1 MSSSAVALLAIAV
14 IGPPLWMLALRAPD
28 GLHPTP
34 AASLETDKGA
44 TGHTHFGMDHKYF
57 KIRTHTGSLIFNSN
71 KWEFGMVT
79 DLDKSS
85 KENTK
90 PGKPDSWK
98 AYLKHGFLERH
109 ANGTFSVSWG
119 TTTRLA
125 THTATKGRSMEL
137 SELIRFNRNF
147 FAMCDMTGI
156 IWKVLPESGTVFQR
170 YAIADGNG
178 DVAKPFKTE
187 WATVKDRLLWVGSVG
202 KEISPTDRPAEWVKT
217 IHPSGDIT
225 NIDWGAIYQTLRT
238 ATGTS
243 LPGYLWHEAVHF
255 DHRNRK
261 WIILP
266 RKESKT
272 AYDEEEN
279 QFKGSNLLLICSEDF
294 SEIVVRRVGPLDPMY
309 GFTTLR
315 KLPGMNSTY
324 IALKVAEFANATH
337 DVQRTVITVFDLD
350 GNILLGPEPFAHVAD
365 MKYEG
370 IEFFG
375 FGAQVKDDHPSIHD
389 PHSKYA
395 EIIKNHE
402 YKGRPDREL

>member
-1 MSSSAVALLAIAV
+1 
-14 IGPPLWMLALRAPD
+14 
-28 GLHPTP
+28 
-34 AASLETDKGA
+34 
-44 TGHTHFGMDHKYF
+44 
-57 KIRTHTGSLIFNSN
+57 
-71 KWEFGMVT
+71 
-79 DLDKSS
+79 
-85 KENTK
+85 
-90 PGKPDSWK
+90 
-98 AYLKHGFLERH
+98 
-109 ANGTFSVSWG
+109 
-119 TTTRLA
+119 
-125 THTATKGRSMEL
+125 
-137 SELIRFNRNF
+137 
-147 FAMCDMTGI
+147 MCDMTGI

-238 ATGTS
+238 ATVTS